1 MSKYDAHAT
10 HNGDILLGKFIEKN
24 ENIFYV
30 VIVLNGFFVEDGK
43 IYFRFTVFPE
53 RGFHGACAISHMIDG
68 VPAINDHHP
77 CENER
82 IRSHTFKGVTNLK
95 SKEDVRTLLNF
106 IFERS
111 GIKRGVANAFLNGK
125 NSDKDFILII
135 MDRTRMDD
143 NVCSTIIDILNEK
156 HPNKNI
162 QFSQFMAG
170 SYEEVAISIPTDC
183 FNNVATISDTFSV

>member
-53 RGFHGACAISHMIDG
+53 RGFKGACAISHMIEG
-68 VPAINDHHP
+68 VPDINDHPP
-77 CENER
+77 CENEH
-82 IRSHTFKGVTNLK
+82 ITSHRVKGVTNFK
-95 SKEDVRTLLNF
+95 SKEDVRTLLNY
-106 IFERS
+106 IFDRS
-111 GIKRGVANAFLNGK
+111 GIKRFVANAFLNGK
-125 NSDKDFILII
+125 NADKDFILII
-135 MDRTRMDD
+135 MDRTRTDD

-183 FNNVATISDTFSV
+183 FNSVATISDTFSV